1 MRVTLFLFM
10 KCDLFH
16 TTLRLSTGHIDNG
29 NVHVVMMDHIMTA
42 LASLFPIKIKIL
54 NLSHSFLTK

>member
-1 MRVTLFLFM
+1 M

-29 NVHVVMMDHIMTA
+29 TVHVVMMDHIMTA
-42 LASLFPIKIKIL
+42 LVALFPIKIKIL